1 MKLYSKLP
9 SESRPAND
17 GILVGKQEN
26 NHYRLSGHEI
36 HLLQQQYPIAEKI
49 DTGCCTSKDGVLYR
63 GGETVVIQDNNE
75 VDQEIVACVDTF
87 VCVVVDN
94 SFHSLLRGSLFP
106 KMKDADGSPKIY
118 PYNFGKL
125 IVPSVQQLLVPTE
138 KIIRKVILY
147 PDPENLDNPNHF
159 IAIDLM
165 RNQLPVSCDTVCECP
180 ILSPA

>member
-1 MKLYSKLP
+1 MTSLPFITAMSALYSELP

-17 GILVGKQEN
+17 GIVVGKQEN
-26 NHYRLSGHEI
+26 NHCRLSGHEI

-49 DTGCCTSKDGVLYR
+49 HTDLCCFARLWKSCTSKDGVLYR
-63 GGETVVIQDNNE
+63 RGETVVIQDDNE
-75 VDQEIVACVDTF
+75 VDQEIVALVDTF

-125 IVPSVQQLLVPTE
+125 VVPSVQQLLVPTE

-147 PDPENLDNPNHF
+147 LDPENLDNPNHF

-165 RNQLPVSCDTVCECP
+165 
-180 ILSPA
+180 